1 MTRVLPLFVV
11 AALPLAAIAVMG
23 QSTGDPLPR
32 ATAAAARLEPTALEQ
47 STAVLRRF
55 VDEGRVAGA
64 VAMLA
69 RNGTVA
75 YSSAVGYQDLQTRAP
90 MTERSLFRIYSMT
103 KTVTAVAV
111 LMLLEERRFG
121 LDDPVAKYL
130 PEFADVTVLQ
140 PDGSTRRPAKAPT
153 IRDLLLH
160 TSGMSHRTAD
170 VYRDAKVRSRSIDLP
185 QFVRNVVRVP
195 LMEEPGTRYRYSEST
210 TVLGRLVE
218 VWSGQ
223 SFEAFLQARVLT
235 PLRMPDTTFVVR
247 PDQRARLA
255 TVYGPADGGLRAVE
269 LEDPPFTE
277 RPALIEGAVGLVSS
291 AGDFLRFGQMLLN
304 GGELDGVRLLK
315 AETMRSAVANGLS
328 AEVLASKRNGV
339 TGWGLANVDV
349 VMKPEGVRYP
359 AAAGEYGWD
368 GTAGT
373 IFWNDPRA
381 NTVIVLMTQ
390 SSPADPGGLRQQ
402 FKSAIQAAVL
412 P

>member
-11 AALPLAAIAVMG
+11 AALPIAAIVVTA
-23 QSTGDPLPR
+23 QSVTDPLPR
-32 ATAAAARLEPTALEQ
+32 TTAAAARLEPTALEQ

-69 RNGTVA
+69 RDGRLV
-75 YSSAVGYQDLQTRAP
+75 YSSAVGVQDLETRAP
-90 MTERSLFRIYSMT
+90 MTGRTLFRIYSMT
-103 KTVTAVAV
+103 KAVTAVAV
-111 LMLLEERRFG
+111 LMLLEERRFA
-121 LDDPVAKYL
+121 LDDPVSKYL
-130 PEFADVTVLQ
+130 PEFADVVVLQ
-140 PDGSTRRPAKAPT
+140 ADGSTRRPARAPT
-153 IRDLLLH
+153 VRDLLLH
-160 TSGMSHRTAD
+160 TSGMSHRTAA
-170 VYRDAKVRSRSIDLP
+170 VYRDATVRSRSIDLQ

-195 LMEEPGTRYRYSEST
+195 LMEDPGTNYRYSEST

-223 SFEAFLQARVLT
+223 PFDAFLQARVLT
-235 PLRMPDTTFVVR
+235 PLRMVDTTFVVR
-247 PDQRARLA
+247 PDQRPRLA

-291 AGDFLRFGQMLLN
+291 ASDFLRFGQMLLN
-304 GGELDGVRLLK
+304 RGELDGVRLLK
-315 AETMRSAVANGLS
+315 AETVETAVANGLP
-328 AEVLASKRNGV
+328 ADVLASRRNGV
-339 TGWGLANVDV
+339 MGWGLANVDV

-402 FKSAIQAAVL
+402 FKSAIQRAVL